1 MKTKYIKRYFYYIIL
16 AIGAFIML
24 IPFLW
29 VFSNSLKTPEN
40 VLRIPPQYIPN
51 PLTLENFKIVLK
63 ELSFMRYM
71 ANSFFVVI
79 MNLIGTVFSSALIGF
94 GFAMFDF
101 KGKKLLFTLMLAT
114 LMMPSQVT
122 MIPTYF
128 IWSKAGFLD
137 TYAPLIIPGFLGQ
150 ATGIFLFHQNYKSM
164 PNVLY
169 ESALIDGCNPLGILF
184 RIYFP
189 LSKPTVMTLVIL
201 TFIGAWNNTMG
212 PLLYLQTREKYTL
225 TMGLLTLNSSPIAG
239 ANMGVR
245 MAGAVITM
253 APVILV
259 FLFAQKY
266 FVQGNI
272 SSGVKG

>member
-29 VFSNSLKTPEN
+29 VFSNSLKTAEN

-101 KGKKLLFTLMLAT
+101 KGK
-114 LMMPSQVT
+114 
-122 MIPTYF
+122 
-128 IWSKAGFLD
+128 
-137 TYAPLIIPGFLGQ
+137 
-150 ATGIFLFHQNYKSM
+150 NY
-164 PNVLY
+164 
-169 ESALIDGCNPLGILF
+169 
-184 RIYFP
+184 
-189 LSKPTVMTLVIL
+189 
-201 TFIGAWNNTMG
+201 
-212 PLLYLQTREKYTL
+212 YLH
-225 TMGLLTLNSSPIAG
+225 
-239 ANMGVR
+239 
-245 MAGAVITM
+245 
-253 APVILV
+253 
-259 FLFAQKY
+259 
-266 FVQGNI
+266 
-272 SSGVKG
+272 